1 MDKFATVERVR
12 VKNGILQLLKWK
24 GAQTATDLA
33 RQLEVSP
40 MAIRQH
46 LQNLFS
52 EELVSYQESKQAV
65 GRPLKLW
72 QLTEKSLEL
81 FPNHHADLVM
91 KLLESVNCVFG
102 EIGLKLLIQER
113 TQAQIQAYLPQIPS
127 HLNIR
132 EKANILAEI
141 RTQEGYMA
149 EVIEMSETEL
159 LLTENHC
166 SIYTAAQNCSLLCDS
181 ELQVFRQVL
190 GDNVQV
196 ERVEHILNGSRR
208 CSYQIRLI

>member
-1 MDKFATVERVR
+1 M
-12 VKNGILQLLKWK
+12 LKWK

-33 RQLEVSP
+33 QQLKVSP

-52 EELVSYQESKQAV
+52 EELVSYQELKQAV

-72 QLTEKSLEL
+72 QLTEKSLNL
-81 FPNHHADLVM
+81 FPNHHADLIVQ
-91 KLLESVNCVFG
+91 LLESVTSVFG
-102 EIGLKLLIQER
+102 ELGLELLIQER
-113 TQAQIQAYLPQIPS
+113 TQAQIQAYLQQIAP

-149 EVIEMSETEL
+149 ELIEVSKIEL
-159 LLTENHC
+159 LLVENHC
-166 SIYTAAQNCSLLCDS
+166 SICTAAQNCSLLCDS
-181 ELQVFRQVL
+181 ELKIFRHIL
-190 GDNVQV
+190 GDEVQV

-208 CSYQIRLI
+208 CTYRIRLIQQSQIDCEQAANTIL